1 MIVDAPITKAYPSNA
16 RVSVIANATVQRQ
29 LELRDLAA
37 QLTQGETGQSFWTV
51 LAADDRVRIACPLL
65 PMV

>member
-1 MIVDAPITKAYPSNA
+1 M
-16 RVSVIANATVQRQ
+16 IANATVQRQ

-37 QLTQGETGQSFWTV
+37 QLTQGDTGQSFWTV
-51 LAADDRVRIACPLL
+51 LGAGDRVRIACPLL